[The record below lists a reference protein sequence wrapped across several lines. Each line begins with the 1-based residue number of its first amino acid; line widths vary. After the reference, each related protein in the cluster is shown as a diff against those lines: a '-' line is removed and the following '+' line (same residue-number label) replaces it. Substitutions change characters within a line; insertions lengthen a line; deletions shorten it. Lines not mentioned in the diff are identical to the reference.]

1 MRAAVVGTGLRGR
14 MFATLMARHHDV
26 RIVGGYDLSAGARE
40 AFTAETGAPTFPT
53 LAALLTEAPDVV
65 VVATPDHHHLDATL
79 AALESGARVLLEKP
93 LATSTDHA
101 VQIRDCARRHGDW
114 LTVACLNRW
123 HPAFAH
129 VLDRAG
135 AGDLGQ
141 VLFQNA
147 RLSNSIRVPLSLL
160 SWAGDT
166 SPGWFLMPHSL
177 DLVAAMAP
185 ASRTVVTA
193 SGHRGVLAARGI
205 DTWDGLQAVIG
216 FADGSS
222 ALVESLW
229 TLPEHHPSPVRFDFE
244 VVGADATA
252 TVEDSVQGLTF
263 HGERTSYPRVLVGD
277 VNGRP
282 GGPNALMVDAFLD
295 AARRDIVLL
304 PDAQHGMWVTQLI
317 EAIHLSAQ
325 NREPVVIAPR

>member
-14 MFATLMARHHDV
+14 LFATLMDRHADTE
-26 RIVGGYDLSAGARE
+26 IVGGYDPSEGAQE
-40 AFTAETGAPTFPT
+40 AFTNDVAAPTFPT
-53 LAALLTEAPDVV
+53 LPALLAEAPEVV

-101 VQIRDCARRHGDW
+101 VQIRDCARNHGDR

-129 VLDRAG
+129 VLDKAK
-135 AGDLGQ
+135 AGDLGT

-185 ASRTVVTA
+185 AGRTVVTA
-193 SGHRGVLAARGI
+193 SGHRGVLAARGV
-205 DTWDGLQAVIG
+205 DTWDGLQAMIG

-229 TLPEHHPSPVRFDFE
+229 TLPEHYPSPVRFGFE
-244 VVGADATA
+244 VVGERATA
-252 TVEDSVQGLTF
+252 VVEDSWQGLAF
-263 HGERTSYPRVLVGD
+263 YGEEASYPRVLVGD
-277 VNGRP
+277 VNGLP
-282 GGPNALMVDAFLD
+282 SGPNTLMIDAFLD
-295 AARRDIVLL
+295 SARRDVGLL

-317 EAIHLSAQ
+317 EAIHLSAE
-325 NREPVVIAPR
+325 NREPVVIEPH